1 MGDLAWIV
9 PTLFILWGIHAFFA
23 SLFTGYWSCNIMSQN
38 VYFLQKVRKSF
49 CFCIFLFFRKSLM
62 MFITLVSKCSTISI
76 SRDEW
81 SINVGH
87 VTNWTTELAEKN
99 HISTFFSF
107 SFPILSQYP
116 WMNES
121 KFIYNVNKCSPYL
134 DQKPYN
140 SIDIYQCFQQK
151 SPRFKSP
158 YPN

>member
-9 PTLFILWGIHAFFA
+9 PTLFILWGIHAFYA
-23 SLFTGYWSCNIMSQN
+23 SLFTGYWSCIIMSQN

-49 CFCIFLFFRKSLM
+49 CFYISLFSRKSLM

-116 WMNES
+116 WKNES
-121 KFIYNVNKCSPYL
+121 KFIYSVNKCSPYL
-134 DQKPYN
+134 DQKSYN
-140 SIDIYQCFQQK
+140 SINTYHYFQ
-151 SPRFKSP
+151 
-158 YPN
+158 